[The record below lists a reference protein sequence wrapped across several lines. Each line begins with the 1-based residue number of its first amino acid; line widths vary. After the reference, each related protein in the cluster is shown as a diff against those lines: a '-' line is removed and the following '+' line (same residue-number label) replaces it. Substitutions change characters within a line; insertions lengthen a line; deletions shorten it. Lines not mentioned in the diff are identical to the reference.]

1 MTRESEDYYKRL
13 RTADYQVNPFNMKML
28 HPKSAKKNLP
38 LLLPHGPNEYKTKIN
53 NLKTDSSTA
62 LDEWTKNYKE
72 YNMYV
77 TDDSYKVAQSEKNK
91 NLILNRNSVK
101 FLKNKINGDAKEN
114 DAALYKQIKTLE
126 QLKKELTDKKIE
138 YDKLLHS
145 ANASDQL
152 KDDKQTLYTQTTL
165 RFIMQIIGICIA
177 GGVVYKVGK

>member
-1 MTRESEDYYKRL
+1 M
-13 RTADYQVNPFNMKML
+13 
-28 HPKSAKKNLP
+28 
-38 LLLPHGPNEYKTKIN
+38 
-53 NLKTDSSTA
+53 
-62 LDEWTKNYKE
+62 
-72 YNMYV
+72 
-77 TDDSYKVAQSEKNK
+77 
-91 NLILNRNSVK
+91 
-101 FLKNKINGDAKEN
+101 N
-114 DAALYKQIKTLE
+114 DATLYKQIKTLE